1 MAKSSKT
8 LTVPELI
15 DAVNH
20 PLKPVILALREA
32 ILNVHNAVGEEV
44 KWNSPCFIYSG
55 DMEPFDPKTYARDI
69 VVLHLRKPDQILL
82 VFPTGARIADTHG
95 VLEGSYTDGRRMV
108 TITSLQE
115 LEHKKSGLE
124 AAILDWIKGVK

>member
-1 MAKSSKT
+1 MAKTSKT

-32 ILNVHNAVGEEV
+32 ILGAHEAVGEEV

-55 DMEPFDPKTYARDI
+55 DMAPFDPKTYARDI
-69 VVLHLRKPDQILL
+69 VVLHLRKPDQIML
-82 VFPTGARIADTHG
+82 VFPTGARIQDVHG
-95 VLEGSYTDGRRMV
+95 VLEGSYADGRRMI
-108 TITSLQE
+108 TITSLDDVAT
-115 LEHKKSGLE
+115 KKSGLE